1 MKLESGVRDFRLMD
15 RVVIDELVKMNEYH
29 RFSKMMFA
37 WVGFDRVCLEYEYEK
52 RATGETSW
60 SFFRTF

>member
-15 RVVIDELVKMNEYH
+15 RVVVDELVKMNEYH
-29 RFSKMMFA
+29 RFSKMMFE

-52 RATGETSW
+52 RAAVETSW